1 MTYEELFTFENL
13 YNSHL
18 KARLC
23 KRYKKEVIEFELNT
37 GSNIMKLFNE
47 LKYQKYKISSY
58 KTFYISD
65 PKERRVDALS
75 YRDRIVQ
82 HCLCD
87 YYLTPLF
94 ERKLIFDNAATRPN
108 KGTDFARG
116 RLKHF
121 YNDFY
126 NKHHSNLGYILKCDI
141 YHYFESI
148 DHSVL
153 KEILKKD
160 VLDHKILHLL
170 YTIIDSFNI
179 DLGKGLPI
187 GNQTSQ
193 AFAIRYLDELDRVIK
208 EKFRIKYYIRYM
220 DDFILIDESKEKL
233 IQVLKYIND
242 ITLPKYKLTLNRKTK
257 LCKLSFP
264 CEFLGFRYHMK
275 ESGKI
280 LMIIDGKRRHRF
292 LKKINN
298 KRVMLVKKQISL
310 NKFLETQNSYI
321 EHISKRNKYY
331 YLKKI
336 KEII

>member
-1 MTYEELFTFENL
+1 MTYEDLFTFENL

-18 KARLC
+18 KARIY
-23 KRYKKEVIEFELNT
+23 KRYKKEVIQFELNT
-37 GSNIMKLFNE
+37 GSNIMKLYNS
-47 LKYQKYKISSY
+47 LKYQKYKISEY

-82 HCLCD
+82 HSLCD
-87 YYLTPLF
+87 YYMTPLF
-94 ERKLIFDNAATRPN
+94 ERRLIYDNAATRPN
-108 KGTDFARG
+108 KGTDFARK

-126 NKHHSNLGYILKCDI
+126 NKHGNNLEYILKCDI
-141 YHYFESI
+141 HHYFESI

-153 KEILKKD
+153 KKILKKD
-160 VLDHKILHLL
+160 VLEQKILNLL
-170 YTIIDSFNI
+170 FIIIDSFNI

-220 DDFILIDESKEKL
+220 DDFILIDESKDKL
-233 IQVLKYIND
+233 IQVLKYINY
-242 ITLPKYKLTLNRKTK
+242 ITLPKYKLSLNRKTK
-257 LCKLSFP
+257 LCKLAFP

-275 ESGKI
+275 ETGKI

-298 KRVMLVKKQISL
+298 KRMMLVKKQISL
-310 NKFLETQNSYI
+310 NKFLETQNSYV
-321 EHISKRNKYY
+321 EHILKGNNYY

>member
-94 ERKLIFDNAATRPN
+94 ERRLIYDNAATRPN
-108 KGTDFARG
+108 KGTDFARK

-126 NKHHSNLGYILKCDI
+126 NKNKTNEGYIYLLWQI
-141 YHYFESI
+141 TPSLVLFVLIFIVVILFI
-148 DHSVL
+148 DNRRF
-153 KEILKKD
+153 KNDWYK
-160 VLDHKILHLL
+160 
-170 YTIIDSFNI
+170 
-179 DLGKGLPI
+179 
-187 GNQTSQ
+187 
-193 AFAIRYLDELDRVIK
+193 
-208 EKFRIKYYIRYM
+208 IKYY
-220 DDFILIDESKEKL
+220 LIEK
-233 IQVLKYIND
+233 
-242 ITLPKYKLTLNRKTK
+242 
-257 LCKLSFP
+257 F
-264 CEFLGFRYHMK
+264 
-275 ESGKI
+275 
-280 LMIIDGKRRHRF
+280 
-292 LKKINN
+292 N
-298 KRVMLVKKQISL
+298 KGYF
-310 NKFLETQNSYI
+310 NKNGL
-321 EHISKRNKYY
+321 
-331 YLKKI
+331 
-336 KEII
+336 